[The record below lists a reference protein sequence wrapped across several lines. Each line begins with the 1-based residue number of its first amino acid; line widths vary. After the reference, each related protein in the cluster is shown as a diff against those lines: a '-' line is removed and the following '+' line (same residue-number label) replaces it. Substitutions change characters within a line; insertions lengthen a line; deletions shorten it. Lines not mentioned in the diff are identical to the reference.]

1 MEQKIK
7 NRLMCLLASFMVI
20 TSACSDNKS
29 DIYVGQTPFGKN
41 MANSSIVTEM
51 YWDRSVAL
59 RDGVTITELFFRTGQ
74 YNQHVYVAGVDL
86 TKVTFTPGTKD
97 DKNVPAVD
105 ENSDAILPYHAYAAE
120 QNGKKVWLGVNGDF
134 YTAKY
139 EVMGIFFKD
148 GVAINDKAWSG
159 HEAVVY
165 QLKNGE
171 SYIGLAEEAL
181 KHGDQL
187 LHAVGGYGTLIDGGQ
202 ITSEYM
208 DVEDAAIASDFH
220 PRTSV
225 GISENRQM
233 LYLFVVDG
241 RMKDAYYAKGLTLPQ
256 LAILMKAVGCQ
267 DAINLDGGGST
278 TLIVRKEGED
288 GGLKFPIW
296 NTPTDDNGP
305 REVTNSILIIDKP

>member
-148 GVAINDKAWSG
+148 
-159 HEAVVY
+159 
-165 QLKNGE
+165 
-171 SYIGLAEEAL
+171 
-181 KHGDQL
+181 
-187 LHAVGGYGTLIDGGQ
+187 
-202 ITSEYM
+202 TSSP
-208 DVEDAAIASDFH
+208 VPACSASVQ
-220 PRTSV
+220 S
-225 GISENRQM
+225 
-233 LYLFVVDG
+233 
-241 RMKDAYYAKGLTLPQ
+241 A
-256 LAILMKAVGCQ
+256 
-267 DAINLDGGGST
+267 
-278 TLIVRKEGED
+278 
-288 GGLKFPIW
+288 W
-296 NTPTDDNGP
+296 NTPPSDTAQASPTPDLPATAASGKIEKCCSSCATSS
-305 REVTNSILIIDKP
+305 RSCAG

>member
-208 DVEDAAIASDFH
+208 EDEDAAIASDFH
-220 PRTSV
+220 PQYKCRNLRKPSDA
-225 GISENRQM
+225 
-233 LYLFVVDG
+233 LFVCC
-241 RMKDAYYAKGLTLPQ
+241 R
-256 LAILMKAVGCQ
+256 
-267 DAINLDGGGST
+267 
-278 TLIVRKEGED
+278 
-288 GGLKFPIW
+288 W
-296 NTPTDDNGP
+296 
-305 REVTNSILIIDKP
+305 TNERCLLCKRFDFTSIGNFDESCRLSRCY